1 LSVRNEMILVV
12 MFTIVLL
19 ITLGLIY
26 RAYNRADNNKVT
38 PFKKHQITYVKMG
51 TFIFE
56 DKETTKEWVEKLKN
70 DKDLN
75 ELMRDNL

>member
-1 LSVRNEMILVV
+1 MILVV